1 MGKYASGKRSLA
13 ISDRSGMAF
22 PYTEMVRE
30 WNGSL
35 VHTSEYEP
43 KQPQLEPKPVG
54 SDPQALFNPRPQPAS
69 KASLILLDSNPFTS
83 VIYGGTTYVNVF
95 SENHQRAA
103 GSVVRFRGAPIV
115 TTAGPAGSDLIEQPK
130 LRNLQAFATIP
141 TFDNVSDLNNTSGFT
156 IALGQ
161 IDSLG
166 NVTGATTS
174 DVVNRFYPCM
184 MSGLAYYLSQKVS
197 PERSGEL
204 ERRYESEML
213 RALDADNQGTSSFIS
228 PQTFYGDGV

>member
-35 VHTSEYEP
+35 VHTSEYEA

-54 SDPQALFNPRPQPAS
+54 SDPQALYNPRPQPAS
-69 KASLILLDSNPFTS
+69 KTSLILLNNNPFTT
-83 VIYGGTTYVNVF
+83 VISGGTTYVNVF
-95 SENHQRAA
+95 SEDHQRAA
-103 GSVVRFRGAPIV
+103 GSVVRFRGPPIV
-115 TTAGPAGSDLIEQPK
+115 TSAGPAGSDLIEQPK

-141 TFDNVSDLNNTSGFT
+141 TFDNVSDLNNANGFT

-161 IDSLG
+161 IDSAG
-166 NVTGATTS
+166 NVTGNTTTDSLTDPINYFYITSTSNATTGGVKGGGANCS
-174 DVVNRFYPCM
+174 AGPVTLEVVN
-184 MSGLAYYLSQKVS
+184 G
-197 PERSGEL
+197 
-204 ERRYESEML
+204 
-213 RALDADNQGTSSFIS
+213 
-228 PQTFYGDGV
+228 

>member
-1 MGKYASGKRSLA
+1 MAKYASGKRSLA

-69 KASLILLDSNPFTS
+69 KTSLILLGSNPFTT
-83 VIYGGTTYVNVF
+83 VISGGTTYVNVF
-95 SENHQRAA
+95 SENHQRSA
-103 GSVVRFRGAPIV
+103 GDVVRFRGPPIV
-115 TTAGPAGSDLIEQPK
+115 TAAGPGGANPADN
-130 LRNLQAFATIP
+130 RNMQQFATIP

-161 IDSLG
+161 IDSAG

-174 DVVNRFYPCM
+174 DALTDPINYFYITSTSAATSGGVSGGGENTSAGPATLEVVN
-184 MSGLAYYLSQKVS
+184 A
-197 PERSGEL
+197 
-204 ERRYESEML
+204 
-213 RALDADNQGTSSFIS
+213 
-228 PQTFYGDGV
+228 

>member
-69 KASLILLDSNPFTS
+69 KTSLILLSNNPFES
-83 VIYGGTTYVNVF
+83 VIYAGTTYVNVF
-95 SENHQRAA
+95 SEDHQRAA
-103 GSVVRFRGAPIV
+103 GSVVRFRGPPDV
-115 TTAGPAGSDLIEQPK
+115 TAAGPGGVFPIPADRK
-130 LRNLQAFATIP
+130 NLQQFATIP

-161 IDSLG
+161 IDSSG

-174 DVVNRFYPCM
+174 DPLTDPINYFYITSTSSATSGGVSGGGANTSAGPVTLGVVN
-184 MSGLAYYLSQKVS
+184 G
-197 PERSGEL
+197 
-204 ERRYESEML
+204 
-213 RALDADNQGTSSFIS
+213 
-228 PQTFYGDGV
+228 

>member
-1 MGKYASGKRSLA
+1 MGKYASGKRALA

-54 SDPQALFNPRPQPAS
+54 SDPQALYNPRTQPSS
-69 KASLILLDSNPFTS
+69 KTSLILLNNNPFTS
-83 VIYGGTTYVNVF
+83 IISGGVTYINVF

-103 GSVVRFRGAPIV
+103 ASIVRFRGPPQV
-115 TTAGPAGSDLIEQPK
+115 TGAGPGGSDPAD
-130 LRNLQAFATIP
+130 LRNLQSFNNIP
-141 TFDNVSDLNNTSGFT
+141 TFDNVSDLNNANGFT

-161 IDSLG
+161 IDAAG
-166 NVTGATTS
+166 NITGATTS
-174 DVVNRFYPCM
+174 DPITNPINYFYITSTSNATSGNIEGGGANCSAGPVTLEVVN
-184 MSGLAYYLSQKVS
+184 G
-197 PERSGEL
+197 
-204 ERRYESEML
+204 
-213 RALDADNQGTSSFIS
+213 
-228 PQTFYGDGV
+228 